1 MHIRRDHLERL
12 LGEAIRRDYSEYGNT
27 GCGVF
32 KKGYK
37 IRKIFGKKSISLKE
51 IIVFCELK

>member
-12 LGEAIRRDYSEYGNT
+12 LGEAIGRDYSEYGNT

-32 KKGYK
+32 KGGYK
-37 IRKIFGKKSISLKE
+37 IRKVLG
-51 IIVFCELK
+51 